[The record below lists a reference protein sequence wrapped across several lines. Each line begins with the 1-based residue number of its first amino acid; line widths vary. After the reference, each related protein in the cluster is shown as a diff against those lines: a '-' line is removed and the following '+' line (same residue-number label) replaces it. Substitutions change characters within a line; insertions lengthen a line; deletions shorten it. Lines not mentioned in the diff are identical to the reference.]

1 MDLSLIRSKKMTKF
15 PNYIKPELFETR
27 YGRIRE
33 YLQAQNIGALLA
45 YSTPPEHKWGLTGHV
60 SYLSGWAN
68 HDRISD
74 TFVVV
79 PAEGEVCLLF
89 AGLPYMLEQ
98 IKEISPI
105 KDLRMVK
112 AVDPNAVAV
121 DTKSK
126 TNISTIKSFAEEILS
141 ILDENKLNN
150 KKIAVVGTNN
160 MSIFIYNHL
169 KESLKEQFHIPDKD
183 IVAEL
188 RSVKSPEE
196 IQMIKH
202 AAHLGDVGFET
213 LQSLARPG
221 IHGIELV
228 AEMEKSVRQLGA
240 DHAKYWMSS
249 GPPTTWEA
257 CNLDIKP
264 HLRILKSGD
273 FINVCSYIVYRGY
286 WSHGMR
292 IGVLNGDIPKY
303 HKNIFNIAKNAQDAG
318 LNIIKAGIPVG
329 NIAKAIRENA
339 TQHNWSL
346 MGGRVGHG
354 CGLDYSE
361 KPIPAESNR
370 DLLQTNNT
378 IIVHSAF
385 SLPNSGK
392 MFVPLGDQFQVTQSG
407 IEFLMGFP
415 REIVQLGN

>member
-1 MDLSLIRSKKMTKF
+1 MNKF

-27 YGRIRE
+27 YKHIKN
-33 YLQAQNIGALLA
+33 YLKENNIGALLA

-74 TFVVV
+74 VFVVV
-79 PAEGEVCLLF
+79 PAEGEVCMLF
-89 AGLPYMLEQ
+89 AGLPYMRQQ
-98 IKEISPI
+98 IQEVSHI
-105 KDLRMVK
+105 KDLRMVQ

-126 TNISTIKSFAEEILS
+126 TNISVIKSFAEETLS
-141 ILDENKLNN
+141 ILKENKISN

-160 MSIFIYNHL
+160 MSISIYQHL
-169 KESLKEQFHIPDKD
+169 KENFKENFVIPNID

-196 IQMIKH
+196 LKMIKH
-202 AAHLGDVGFET
+202 AAHLGDIGFET
-213 LQSLARPG
+213 LRSQARPG

-228 AEMEKSVRQLGA
+228 AEMEKSARELGA

-249 GPPTTWEA
+249 GPPTTWEV

-264 HLRILKSGD
+264 HLRILESGD
-273 FINVCSYIVYRGY
+273 FINVCSYIVYKGY

-303 HKNIFNIAKNAQDAG
+303 HRDIFNIAKNAQDAG
-318 LNIIKAGIPVG
+318 LDIIKPGIQVG
-329 NIAKAIRENA
+329 KIAKRIRENA
-339 TQHNWSL
+339 SQHNWSL

-361 KPIPAESNR
+361 KPIPAESNK
-370 DLLQTNNT
+370 DLLQENNT

-392 MFVPLGDQFQVTQSG
+392 MFVPLGDQFRVTNNG

-415 REIVQLGN
+415 REIVQLGK

>member
-1 MDLSLIRSKKMTKF
+1 MNKF
-15 PNYIKPELFETR
+15 PDYIKPELFETR
-27 YGRIRE
+27 YKHIRE
-33 YLQAQNIGALLA
+33 YLKANNIGALLA

-74 TFVVV
+74 VFVVV
-79 PAEGEVCLLF
+79 PAEGEVCILF
-89 AGLPYMLEQ
+89 AGLPYMLQQ
-98 IKEISPI
+98 IKEVSPV

-126 TNISTIKSFAEEILS
+126 TNIREIKSFAEETLS
-141 ILDENKLNN
+141 ILNENKIPN

-160 MSIFIYNHL
+160 MSIFIYQHL
-169 KESLKEQFHIPDKD
+169 KESFKENFVIPDID

-196 IQMIKH
+196 IKMIKH
-202 AAHLGDVGFET
+202 AARLGDIGFET
-213 LQSLARPG
+213 LQSQARPG

-228 AEMEKSVRQLGA
+228 AEMEKSARQLGA

-249 GPPTTWEA
+249 GPPTTWEV

-264 HLRILKSGD
+264 HLRILESGD
-273 FINVCSYIVYRGY
+273 FINVCSYIVYKGY

-303 HKNIFNIAKNAQDAG
+303 HREIFNIAKNAQDAG
-318 LNIIKAGIPVG
+318 LDIIKPGVPVG
-329 NIAKAIRENA
+329 NIAKAIQENA
-339 TQHNWSL
+339 AQHNWSL

-361 KPIPAESNR
+361 KPIPAESNK
-370 DLLQTNNT
+370 DLLQKNNT

-385 SLPNSGK
+385 SLPGSGK
-392 MFVPLGDQFQVTQSG
+392 MFVPLGDQFQVTQNG

-415 REIVQLGN
+415 REIVQLGK